1 MLQLAAALLAVVSPN
16 TSYDFSSLHDLLQ
29 GWEFTSE
36 YAVTIGN
43 KDGRLFKYESGKF
56 KLDTQIPTGSTS
68 KWPSAMMFAGLVND
82 GSVSSLDDLVSKYL
96 PYWTTSKADLR
107 STVTLRM
114 LLAFTSGFG
123 GGHTNFPLADDP
135 RAAPMTRVEDVLKAF
150 PDCARARGVSVRPSP
165 GDVLLFYGTQPNSH
179 AADLYPWHASCEVT
193 RGEKWAANLFSHP
206 APLGRAARAGHG
218 GSGPDR
224 LQRDNRV
231 PRPRG

>member
-114 LLAFTSGFG
+114 LLTFTSGFG
-123 GGHTNFPLADDP
+123 GGH
-135 RAAPMTRVEDVLKAF
+135 
-150 PDCARARGVSVRPSP
+150 P
-165 GDVLLFYGTQPNSH
+165 GDEMNT
-179 AADLYPWHASCEVT
+179 
-193 RGEKWAANLFSHP
+193 
-206 APLGRAARAGHG
+206 RAARQYRAHAPPHNKTNITACDFNKGNI
-218 GSGPDR
+218 SGCVSACAMNYRR
-224 LQRDNRV
+224 LH
-231 PRPRG
+231 RPALRTFHLN